1 MTFTSLSQI
10 IVVLSQFIK
19 YVANFEQTT
28 IHQKYRHAKANP
40 GRPKNMPLLENP
52 QFLPQSLQNLVK
64 IKYYLMY

>member
-19 YVANFEQTT
+19 YVANFEQAT
-28 IHQKYRHAKANP
+28 IHQKSRHAKGNP

-52 QFLPQSLQNLVK
+52 PFLSNHYK
-64 IKYYLMY
+64 TWSKTSTI